1 MGKKRYETQF
11 SVYKVDYVRSV
22 KFFIDELDININ
34 SYDELENKM
43 LDYIVK

>member
-22 KFFIDELDININ
+22 KFFIYKESAFVL
-34 SYDELENKM
+34 
-43 LDYIVK
+43 